1 MSNPVSLS
9 VLLAAA
15 VNKPGEQRQ
24 LFAFLT
30 LGIIESL
37 ANGLLSATESVRIF
51 FNAENCS
58 LVRKRFKKGVA
69 DQVMG
74 RGVQLPDLFDTLP
87 PEEAY
92 REFQKELATM
102 RSLCLKLLDEKK
114 QVVRAPLDNGPGHS
128 GAAKTG
134 Q

>member
-1 MSNPVSLS
+1 MRDPVPLS

-15 VNKPGEQRQ
+15 VNKPGAQRQ
-24 LFAFLT
+24 LFAFIT

-37 ANGLLSATESVRIF
+37 ASGLLSATAGVRIF
-51 FNAENCS
+51 FNAENC
-58 LVRKRFKKGVA
+58 LLIRKRFKKGVA

-74 RGVQLPDLFDTLP
+74 HGVQLPDLFEALS

-102 RSLCLKLLDEKK
+102 RALCLKLLDEKK
-114 QVVRAPLDNGPGHS
+114 QVA
-128 GAAKTG
+128 
-134 Q
+134 

>member
-1 MSNPVSLS
+1 MSDPVPLS
-9 VLLAAA
+9 ALLAAA

-24 LFAFLT
+24 LFAFIT

-37 ANGLLSATESVRIF
+37 ANGLLSPTDAVRMF
-51 FNAENCS
+51 FNAENG
-58 LVRKRFKKGVA
+58 LLIRKRFKKGLA

-74 RGVQLPDLFDTLP
+74 HGVQLPDLFEALP

-114 QVVRAPLDNGPGHS
+114 QVA
-128 GAAKTG
+128 
-134 Q
+134 